1 MPGSA
6 HTASA
11 RHSKNIATTGCS
23 CTSAAPSDPSKGQQA
38 SDGSAYQE
46 YALTDKGKRLY
57 TVVVARSDNGE
68 SQLFAPGEAHS
79 VLLEKSTGVPLQRMA
94 PHTEGGKELLPDD
107 ALVRKLG

>member
-1 MPGSA
+1 MP
-6 HTASA
+6 
-11 RHSKNIATTGCS
+11 
-23 CTSAAPSDPSKGQQA
+23 APTKGQQA

-46 YALTDKGKRLY
+46 YALTDKGKRLF

-79 VLLEKSTGVPLQRMA
+79 VLVENSTGAPLQRMA

>member
-23 CTSAAPSDPSKGQQA
+23 CAPIALPAPTKGQQA

-79 VLLEKSTGVPLQRMA
+79 VLVENSTGAPLQRMA

-107 ALVRKLG
+107 ALVRKPG